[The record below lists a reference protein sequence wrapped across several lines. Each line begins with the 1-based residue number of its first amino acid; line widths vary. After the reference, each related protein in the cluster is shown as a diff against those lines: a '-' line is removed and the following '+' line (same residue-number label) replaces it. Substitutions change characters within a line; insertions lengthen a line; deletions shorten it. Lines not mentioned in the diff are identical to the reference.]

1 MRSSPSTS
9 SSPAHANANG
19 RSPSANKRKHHET
32 TTGGGDEQGT
42 CPVPVAQEGSP
53 PSGSTDRNKRRRPT
67 TATPQEDFPNP
78 TPPPER
84 PVAHE
89 EPVAVPAAVDH
100 EPSRFPRI
108 EAGRPGCQRSGW
120 FDYEGVFPA
129 GVVVLPPWLTEEYSE
144 LACTSLSLV
153 FFASL
158 GPACSLGV
166 LSFFVVSSRPVLYFV
181 PLECADV

>member
-1 MRSSPSTS
+1 M
-9 SSPAHANANG
+9 
-19 RSPSANKRKHHET
+19 
-32 TTGGGDEQGT
+32 
-42 CPVPVAQEGSP
+42 PVAQEGSP

-67 TATPQEDFPNP
+67 TATPQEEIPNP

-153 FFASL
+153 FFVYSVFFASL
-158 GPACSLGV
+158 GPACSV
-166 LSFFVVSSRPVLYFV
+166 LFSLRPVLYFV